1 MEFNSANVEVEC
13 VNCEVLV
20 KLVPIRV
27 IMTGDIK
34 FYSTSL
40 SMEDHERYWCW
51 LCDLSKKQWEVLGH
65 TKGSQQTLLS
75 IIAVA

>member
-40 SMEDHERYWCW
+40 GMEDHERYWCW